1 MKGVTILLASFAS
14 TGAAIILQ
22 PAVTPTRV
30 IMMSASKDGKD
41 DKDGND
47 GDNRFL
53 KFMRM
58 AVTGSPDGVSLLGK
72 PQIDWMTGKPLS
84 KPRGYDWNASSKA
97 KAGRDD
103 NQKKKG

>member
-1 MKGVTILLASFAS
+1 MKAVTILLASFAS

-41 DKDGND
+41 GKD
-47 GDNRFL
+47 GDNRFM
-53 KFMRM
+53 KFLRM

>member
-1 MKGVTILLASFAS
+1 
-14 TGAAIILQ
+14 
-22 PAVTPTRV
+22 
-30 IMMSASKDGKD
+30 MMSASKDGKD

-84 KPRGYDWNASSKA
+84 KPRGYDWNSSKA

>member
-1 MKGVTILLASFAS
+1 MKAVTILLASFAS

-30 IMMSASKDGKD
+30 MMMSASKDGNLAKTKG
-41 DKDGND
+41 KDGND
-47 GDNRFL
+47 GDNRFM

-97 KAGRDD
+97 KA
-103 NQKKKG
+103 